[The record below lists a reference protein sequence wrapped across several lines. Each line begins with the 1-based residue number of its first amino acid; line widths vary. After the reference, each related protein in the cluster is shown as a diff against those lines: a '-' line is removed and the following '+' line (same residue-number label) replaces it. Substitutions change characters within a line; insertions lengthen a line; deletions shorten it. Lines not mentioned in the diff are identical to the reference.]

1 MRVWYPTARVQLVL
15 RLDKLDEL
23 ESWDDPNTIEQED
36 GVSKVPVS
44 AGDRQASFDKHRSNR
59 DELISRKGSMAP
71 DVYAKNLANSDREFN
86 EIYKSASA
94 SSEPGL
100 ENDRN
105 VIKFWVLPK
114 RVSVEKNNLS
124 DCDKCTIELDYRSL
138 PFDPRSFRAAA
149 VRVVI
154 GSVSSEDYVKG
165 TTNGGSQL
173 DLPSIVPP
181 ETSRWYSVTGNTR
194 FVGFV
199 DEWMVEFDDSG
210 ETVSLQCRDLSSVV
224 RDTPVELGTGID
236 LDQGIREGVSKFISQ
251 YPAMKEIRV
260 VYGNPIYPINDKT
273 KGITD
278 LLSETEGP
286 IPRGAVESLPAD
298 LNALE
303 RKLQQEISAN
313 GLDIKVT
320 TETENPTT
328 GEVTS
333 TEQPTLLPR
342 VDDGLYD
349 EDIVK
354 QASKAGSKKKKSKK
368 KGVAKNKTD
377 QTVKVWEHIVEILSK
392 MGLFPIMK
400 GNLLYL
406 ASPRD
411 IFTGVFGRRQMV
423 WGSNISRLKMARK
436 SGSADT
442 VGKGIQILSVNPRSG
457 RTQWARFP
465 VLPGEPDSG
474 VLGVQ
479 GSPQP
484 VNTRG
489 AQAVGTTKPVDA
501 FINYNISGVSSPRR
515 LLTIAEAVFN
525 RVARQEV
532 EVAIETDD
540 LSSFGTSRQS
550 DGLEDTDLLAIESGD
565 SIIVE
570 TLRTAASVEANN
582 ILPGS
587 SYLPNNFLDIS
598 AMSYGERQDFMKRI
612 GFNSTVAREL
622 ASSQE
627 MGDVQRTFRVN
638 HASIAWSAT
647 DGVKISIDAINYIEA
662 GIRKFQG
669 QTENISDIGRS
680 NTDMVLANPSKI
692 GLI

>member
-1 MRVWYPTARVQLVL
+1 MKVWYPTSRVQLVL
-15 RLDKLDEL
+15 RVDKLDEL
-23 ESWDDPNTIEQED
+23 KSFDDNPTSDTESA
-36 GVSKVPVS
+36 S
-44 AGDRQASFDKHRSNR
+44 AGTPTSTSDRDSALQRHRETR

-71 DVYAKNLANSDREFN
+71 DVFAKNIASSDREFS
-86 EIYKSASA
+86 EIYKAASA
-94 SSEPGL
+94 SSEEGL
-100 ENDRN
+100 TSDPN
-105 VIKFWVLPK
+105 VIKLWVLPK

-149 VRVVI
+149 VRVII
-154 GSVSSEDYVKG
+154 GSVSSEDYDKG
-165 TTNGGSQL
+165 VNGGGSQL

-181 ETSRWYSVTGNTR
+181 ETSRWYSATGNTR

-199 DEWMVEFDDSG
+199 DEWMVDFDDSG

-224 RDTPVELGTGID
+224 RDTPVRFGTGID
-236 LDQGIREGVSKFISQ
+236 LDKGIRAGVDEFISQ
-251 YPAMKEIRV
+251 YKSMKEIKV
-260 VYGNPIYPINDKT
+260 VYGNPIYPINDGTQKL
-273 KGITD
+273 TD
-278 LLSETEGP
+278 LLSRIDGP
-286 IPRGAVESLPAD
+286 IPRGSAESLPAD
-298 LNALE
+298 LNLVE
-303 RKLQQEISAN
+303 RELQQEISKN

-328 GEVTS
+328 GEVES
-333 TEQPTLLPR
+333 VEQPTLLPR
-342 VDDGLYD
+342 IDSGLYD

-354 QASKAGSKKKKSKK
+354 QASKAGSKKKESKK

-400 GNLLYL
+400 GNLLFI

-411 IFTGVFGRRQMV
+411 IFSGVFGRRQMV
-423 WGSNISRLKMARK
+423 WGGNISKLKMARK
-436 SGSADT
+436 SGSSDS
-442 VGKGIQILSVNPRSG
+442 VGKGVQILSVNPRSG

-465 VLPGEPDSG
+465 VLPGEPSAG

-489 AQAVGTTKPVDA
+489 AQAVGTTKPVDS
-501 FINYNISGVSSPRR
+501 FINYNISGVSSPKR

-532 EVAIETDD
+532 EVAIETDS
-540 LSSFGTSRQS
+540 LSSFGTSRKS
-550 DGLEDTDLLAIESGD
+550 EGLEETDLLGIESGD

-570 TLRTAASVEANN
+570 TIRTAASTEASNL
-582 ILPGS
+582 LPGS

-598 AMSYGERQDFMKRI
+598 AMSYGERQDFMQGI
-612 GFNSTVAREL
+612 GFSPTVAKEL
-622 ASSQE
+622 AGSQE

-638 HASIAWSAT
+638 HASISWDVSS
-647 DGVKISIDAINYIEA
+647 GVKISIDAINYIEA
-662 GIRKFQG
+662 GLRKFQG
-669 QTENISDIGRS
+669 ENVKTIGS
-680 NTDMVLANPSKI
+680 SVTDRALTNLDKLGI
-692 GLI
+692 